1 MILVW
6 NSNKWWNIGP
16 GYHLCRAYIVM
27 LLPKIFLIVV
37 LNFWYKHLKKSQI
50 KTRFLILSI
59 KIVIG
64 MNNLA
69 FTMTTKYK
77 ILR

>member
-1 MILVW
+1 MLV
-6 NSNKWWNIGP
+6 SQ
-16 GYHLCRAYIVM
+16 
-27 LLPKIFLIVV
+27 IFPIVV
-37 LNFWYKHLKKSQI
+37 LNFWYKHLKKSQT